1 MKTERA
7 MESAVMSDKV
17 ASHYADDSDLAG
29 RIADSLRKAGKD
41 IAKLSTTDLATV
53 DEFHILAARRGRE

>member
-7 MESAVMSDKV
+7 MESAVMSSTV
-17 ASHYADDSDLAG
+17 ASHYADDSDLAS

-41 IAKLSTTDLATV
+41 VGGA
-53 DEFHILAARRGRE
+53 